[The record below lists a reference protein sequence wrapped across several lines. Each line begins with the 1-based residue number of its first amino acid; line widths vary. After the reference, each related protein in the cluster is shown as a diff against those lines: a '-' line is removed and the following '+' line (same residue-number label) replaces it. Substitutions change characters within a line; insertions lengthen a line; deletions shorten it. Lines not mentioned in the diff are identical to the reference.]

1 MIPDAFD
8 PRISLSVPK
17 IAKWSGTEIA
27 LTSFICF
34 NEAVLLESE
43 LIQKAVT
50 NNEVSAQTDQP
61 TNQPTNPL
69 LHRSQSAKQNFLSYQ
84 IFASGE
90 NFCDRLVFVRY
101 DVEINGFCHCS
112 ASDVKLP

>member
-1 MIPDAFD
+1 MPDAFD

-50 NNEVSAQTDQP
+50 NNEVSAPTDQS
-61 TNQPTNPL
+61 TTQLTNPAAIIA
-69 LHRSQSAKQNFLSYQ
+69 SQSKCKTKLSVL
-84 IFASGE
+84 SD
-90 NFCDRLVFVRY
+90 FCFER
-101 DVEINGFCHCS
+101 
-112 ASDVKLP
+112 KLL

>member
-1 MIPDAFD
+1 MPDAFD

-50 NNEVSAQTDQP
+50 NNEVSAATDQS
-61 TNQPTNPL
+61 TNG
-69 LHRSQSAKQNFLSYQ
+69 HYCIAVKVQNKT
-84 IFASGE
+84 
-90 NFCDRLVFVRY
+90 FCL
-101 DVEINGFCHCS
+101 I
-112 ASDVKLP
+112 